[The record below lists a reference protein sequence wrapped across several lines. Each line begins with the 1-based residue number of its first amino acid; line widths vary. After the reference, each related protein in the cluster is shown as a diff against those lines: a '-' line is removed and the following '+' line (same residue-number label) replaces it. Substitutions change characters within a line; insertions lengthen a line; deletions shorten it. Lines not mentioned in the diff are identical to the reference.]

1 MSVIKINKGLDLPID
16 GKPEQKIELARASR
30 SVGVIGSDF
39 SGMKPTMHVQEGD
52 KVNSGQV
59 LFSDKKNEGVV
70 FTAPSAGIVS
80 GINRGEKRS
89 LLSVTIDVEEG
100 PEEEFQAHDVKQLD
114 QLNGDAVREQ
124 LVKSGQWI
132 AFRTR
137 PFSRVP
143 AIDASPNSIFVTAM
157 NSDPLGLDPAVVV
170 KEAQQEF
177 ESGLLILTRLTEGK
191 VYVCSG
197 EGFEVAVPDHEG
209 ISGQVFS
216 GPHPAGL
223 AGTHIHHLDP
233 VGPNKTV
240 WYLDFQEVIAFGHL
254 FLTGKVMT
262 QRVVA
267 LAGPGVSNPRLL
279 RASLGA
285 NLTELVAG
293 EVKEGEQRVISGS
306 VLSGRGADSPVD
318 YLGRYHHQVAV
329 LGQNK
334 SRDLFGY
341 LSVGTKK
348 HSVFPVF
355 LSKWL
360 GEKAVEFTTSTN
372 GSPRAMVPIGTY
384 DTLIPMDILA
394 TQLLRSLL
402 VGDIES
408 AINLGCLELDEEDIA
423 LCTYSCPGK
432 YEYGPVLRE
441 MLTQIEREG

>member
-1 MSVIKINKGLDLPID
+1 MIKINKGLDLPID

-39 SGMKPTMHVQEGD
+39 PGMKPTMHVQVGD

-70 FTAPSAGIVS
+70 FTAPSAGVIS
-80 GINRGEKRS
+80 GINRGDKRS
-89 LLSVTIDVEEG
+89 LLSVTIDVTEG
-100 PEEEFQAHDVKQLD
+100 SEEEFQVHDVNQLD
-114 QLNGDAVREQ
+114 QLEGAAVREQ
-124 LVKSGQWI
+124 LIKSGQWV

-143 AIDASPNSIFVTAM
+143 AIDASPNSIFVTVM
-157 NSDPLGLDPAVVV
+157 NTDPLGLDPTIVLR
-170 KEAQQEF
+170 EAQQEF
-177 ESGLLILTRLTEGK
+177 EAGLLVLTRLTEGN
-191 VYVCSG
+191 VYICSG
-197 EGFEVAVPDHEG
+197 EGSEVSFAECEG
-209 ISGQVFS
+209 LKGQVFS

-233 VGPNKTV
+233 VGLNKTV

-254 FLTGKVMT
+254 FLTGKILT
-262 QRVVA
+262 ERVVS

-279 RASLGA
+279 RTSLGA

-293 EVKEGEQRVISGS
+293 ELKEGEQRVISGS

-318 YLGRYHHQVAV
+318 YLGRYHQQVAA
-329 LGQNK
+329 LGQSR

-360 GEKAVEFTTSTN
+360 GEKTVEFTTSTN

-432 YEYGPVLRE
+432 YEYGPVLRD

>member
-1 MSVIKINKGLDLPID
+1 MSLIKIKKGLDLPLA
-16 GKPEQKIELARASR
+16 GKPNQKIEIARASR
-30 SVGVIGSDF
+30 SVGLIGSDYP
-39 SGMKPTMHVQEGD
+39 GMKPTMLVQLGD
-52 KVNSGQV
+52 KVCLGQA
-59 LFSDKKNEGVV
+59 LFSDKKNDGVV
-70 FTAPSAGIVS
+70 FTAPSSGVVS

-100 PEEEFQAHDVKQLD
+100 SEKEFLAYDSEKLD
-114 QLNGDAVREQ
+114 KLDNQIVRDQ
-124 LVKSGQWI
+124 LVKSGHWS
-132 AFRTR
+132 ALRTR
-137 PFSRVP
+137 PYSKVP
-143 AIDASPNSIFVTAM
+143 EIGASPNSIFVTAIDT
-157 NSDPLGLDPAVVV
+157 DPLGINPDVVL
-170 KEAQQEF
+170 KEAEQEF
-177 ESGLLILTRLTEGK
+177 DAGLSILNRLTEGE
-191 VYVCSG
+191 VHVCFG
-197 EGFEVAVPDHEG
+197 EGCEVSIKEREG
-209 ISGQVFS
+209 LRRQVFS

-240 WYLDFQEVIAFGHL
+240 WYLDFQDVIAFGHL
-254 FLTGKVMT
+254 FLTGRILAE
-262 QRVVA
+262 RVVS
-267 LAGPGVSNPRLL
+267 LAGPGVENPRLL
-279 RASLGA
+279 RTRLGA

-293 EVKEGEQRVISGS
+293 ELLEGDQRVISGS
-306 VLSGRGADSPVD
+306 VLSGREAESPVD

-329 LGQNK
+329 LGQSR
-334 SRDLFGY
+334 SRDLLGY
-341 LSVGTKK
+341 LSVGVKK

-372 GSPRAMVPIGTY
+372 GSPRAMVPVGTY
-384 DTLIPMDILA
+384 DGLIPMDILA

-432 YEYGPVLRE
+432 YEYGPILRE

>member
-1 MSVIKINKGLDLPID
+1 MIKINKGLDLPID

-39 SGMKPTMHVQEGD
+39 TGMKPTMHVQVGD
-52 KVNSGQV
+52 KVNSGQA

-70 FTAPSAGIVS
+70 FVAPSAGVIS
-80 GINRGEKRS
+80 GINRGDKRS
-89 LLSVTIDVEEG
+89 LLSVTIDVTEG
-100 PEEEFQAHDVKQLD
+100 SEEEFQVHDGNQLD
-114 QLNGDAVREQ
+114 QLDGAAVREQ
-124 LVKSGQWI
+124 LIKSGQWV

-143 AIDASPNSIFVTAM
+143 AIDASPNSIFVTVM
-157 NSDPLGLDPAVVV
+157 NTDPLGLDPTIVL

-177 ESGLLILTRLTEGK
+177 EAGLLVLTRLTEGN
-191 VYVCSG
+191 VYICSG
-197 EGFEVAVPDHEG
+197 EGSEVSFAECEG
-209 ISGQVFS
+209 LKGQVFS

-254 FLTGKVMT
+254 FLTGKILT
-262 QRVVA
+262 ERVVS

-279 RASLGA
+279 RTSLGA

-293 EVKEGEQRVISGS
+293 ELKEGEQRVISGS

-318 YLGRYHHQVAV
+318 YLGRYHQQVAA
-329 LGQNK
+329 LGQSR

-360 GEKAVEFTTSTN
+360 GEKTVEFTTSTN

-432 YEYGPVLRE
+432 YEYGPVLRD

>member
-1 MSVIKINKGLDLPID
+1 MIKINKGLDLPID

-39 SGMKPTMHVQEGD
+39 PGMKPTMHVQVGD
-52 KVNSGQV
+52 KVNSGQA

-70 FTAPSAGIVS
+70 FVAPSAGVIS
-80 GINRGEKRS
+80 GINRGDKRS
-89 LLSVTIDVEEG
+89 LLSVTIDVTEG
-100 PEEEFQAHDVKQLD
+100 LEEEFQVHDVNQLD
-114 QLNGDAVREQ
+114 QLEGAAVREQ
-124 LVKSGQWI
+124 LIKSGQWV

-143 AIDASPNSIFVTAM
+143 AIDASPSSIFVTVM
-157 NSDPLGLDPAVVV
+157 NTDPLGLDPTIVLR
-170 KEAQQEF
+170 EAQQEF
-177 ESGLLILTRLTEGK
+177 EAGLLVLTRLTEGN
-191 VYVCSG
+191 VYICSG
-197 EGFEVAVPDHEG
+197 EGSEVSFAECEG
-209 ISGQVFS
+209 LKGQVFS

-254 FLTGKVMT
+254 FLTGKILT
-262 QRVVA
+262 ERVVS

-279 RASLGA
+279 RTSLGA

-293 EVKEGEQRVISGS
+293 ELKEGEQRVISGS

-318 YLGRYHHQVAV
+318 YLGRYHQQVAA
-329 LGQNK
+329 LGQSR

-360 GEKAVEFTTSTN
+360 GEKTVEFTTSTN

-432 YEYGPVLRE
+432 YEYGPVLRD

>member
-1 MSVIKINKGLDLPID
+1 MSVIKINKGIDLPID

-170 KEAQQEF
+170 KEAQHTSYQSQYPRALT
-177 ESGLLILTRLTEGK
+177 SG
-191 VYVCSG
+191 
-197 EGFEVAVPDHEG
+197 A
-209 ISGQVFS
+209 
-216 GPHPAGL
+216 
-223 AGTHIHHLDP
+223 
-233 VGPNKTV
+233 
-240 WYLDFQEVIAFGHL
+240 
-254 FLTGKVMT
+254 
-262 QRVVA
+262 
-267 LAGPGVSNPRLL
+267 RLL
-279 RASLGA
+279 PLALHF
-285 NLTELVAG
+285 E
-293 EVKEGEQRVISGS
+293 
-306 VLSGRGADSPVD
+306 
-318 YLGRYHHQVAV
+318 
-329 LGQNK
+329 
-334 SRDLFGY
+334 
-341 LSVGTKK
+341 K
-348 HSVFPVF
+348 H
-355 LSKWL
+355 
-360 GEKAVEFTTSTN
+360 
-372 GSPRAMVPIGTY
+372 
-384 DTLIPMDILA
+384 
-394 TQLLRSLL
+394 
-402 VGDIES
+402 
-408 AINLGCLELDEEDIA
+408 
-423 LCTYSCPGK
+423 
-432 YEYGPVLRE
+432 
-441 MLTQIEREG
+441 

>member
-1 MSVIKINKGLDLPID
+1 MIKINKGLDLPID

-39 SGMKPTMHVQEGD
+39 PGMKPTMHVQVGD

-70 FTAPSAGIVS
+70 FTAPSAGVIS
-80 GINRGEKRS
+80 GINRGDKRS
-89 LLSVTIDVEEG
+89 LLSVTIDVTEG
-100 PEEEFQAHDVKQLD
+100 SEEEFQVHDVNQLD
-114 QLNGDAVREQ
+114 QLEGAAVREQ
-124 LVKSGQWI
+124 LIKSGQWV

-143 AIDASPNSIFVTAM
+143 AIDASPNSIFVTVM
-157 NSDPLGLDPAVVV
+157 NTDPLGLDPTIVLR
-170 KEAQQEF
+170 EAQQEF
-177 ESGLLILTRLTEGK
+177 EAGLLVLTRLTEGN
-191 VYVCSG
+191 VYICSG
-197 EGFEVAVPDHEG
+197 EGSEVSFAECEG
-209 ISGQVFS
+209 LKGQVFS

-233 VGPNKTV
+233 VGPTKTV
-240 WYLDFQEVIAFGHL
+240 WYLDFQEVIAFGPL
-254 FLTGKVMT
+254 FLTGKILT
-262 QRVVA
+262 ERVVS

-279 RASLGA
+279 RTSLGA

-293 EVKEGEQRVISGS
+293 ELKEGEQRVISGS

-318 YLGRYHHQVAV
+318 YLGRYHQQVAA
-329 LGQNK
+329 LGQSR

-360 GEKAVEFTTSTN
+360 GEKTVEFTTSTN

-432 YEYGPVLRE
+432 YEYGPVLRD

>member
-30 SVGVIGSDF
+30 SLGVIGADYP
-39 SGMKPTMHVQEGD
+39 GMKPTMHVQVGD

-70 FTAPSAGIVS
+70 FTAPSAGVIS
-80 GINRGEKRS
+80 GINRGDKRS

-114 QLNGDAVREQ
+114 QLDGDAVREQ

-197 EGFEVAVPDHEG
+197 EGFEVAVPEHER

-254 FLTGKVMT
+254 FLTGKVMPN
-262 QRVVA
+262 A
-267 LAGPGVSNPRLL
+267 WSLWPGQVSRI
-279 RASLGA
+279 LGFC
-285 NLTELVAG
+285 EQVLV
-293 EVKEGEQRVISGS
+293 
-306 VLSGRGADSPVD
+306 
-318 YLGRYHHQVAV
+318 
-329 LGQNK
+329 
-334 SRDLFGY
+334 
-341 LSVGTKK
+341 
-348 HSVFPVF
+348 
-355 LSKWL
+355 
-360 GEKAVEFTTSTN
+360 
-372 GSPRAMVPIGTY
+372 
-384 DTLIPMDILA
+384 LI
-394 TQLLRSLL
+394 
-402 VGDIES
+402 
-408 AINLGCLELDEEDIA
+408 
-423 LCTYSCPGK
+423 
-432 YEYGPVLRE
+432 
-441 MLTQIEREG
+441 

>member
-39 SGMKPTMHVQEGD
+39 PGMKPTMHVQVGD
-52 KVNSGQV
+52 KINSGQV

-70 FTAPSAGIVS
+70 FTAPSAGVVS
-80 GINRGEKRS
+80 GINRGDKRS
-89 LLSVTIDVEEG
+89 LLSVTIDVMEG
-100 PEEEFQAHDVKQLD
+100 SEEEFQIHDVNQLD
-114 QLNGDAVREQ
+114 QLEGTAVREQ
-124 LVKSGQWI
+124 LVKSGQWV

-137 PFSRVP
+137 PFSRIP
-143 AIDASPNSIFVTAM
+143 AIDASPNSIFVTVM
-157 NSDPLGLDPAVVV
+157 NTDPLGLDPAIVLR
-170 KEAQQEF
+170 EAQKEF
-177 ESGLLILTRLTEGK
+177 EAGLLVLTRLTEGN
-191 VYVCSG
+191 VYICSG
-197 EGFEVAVPDHEG
+197 EGSEVSFAEREG
-209 ISGQVFS
+209 LKGQVFS

-223 AGTHIHHLDP
+223 AGTHIHYLDP

-254 FLTGKVMT
+254 FLTGKILT
-262 QRVVA
+262 ERVVS

-279 RASLGA
+279 RTSLGA

-293 EVKEGEQRVISGS
+293 ELAEGEQRVISGS

-318 YLGRYHHQVAV
+318 YLGRYHQQVAA
-329 LGQNK
+329 LGQSR
-334 SRDLFGY
+334 SRDLLGY

-360 GEKAVEFTTSTN
+360 GEKTVEFTTSTN

-432 YEYGPVLRE
+432 YEYGPVLRDV
-441 MLTQIEREG
+441 LTQIEREG

>member
-39 SGMKPTMHVQEGD
+39 PGMKPTMHVQVGD

-70 FTAPSAGIVS
+70 FTAPSAGVIS
-80 GINRGEKRS
+80 GINRGDKRS
-89 LLSVTIDVEEG
+89 LLSVTIDVTEG
-100 PEEEFQAHDVKQLD
+100 SEEEFQVHDVNQLG
-114 QLNGDAVREQ
+114 QLEGAAVREQ
-124 LVKSGQWI
+124 LIKSGQWV

-143 AIDASPNSIFVTAM
+143 AIDASPNSIFVTVM
-157 NSDPLGLDPAVVV
+157 NTDPLGLDPTIVLR
-170 KEAQQEF
+170 EAQQEF
-177 ESGLLILTRLTEGK
+177 EAGLLVLTRLTEGN
-191 VYVCSG
+191 VYICSG
-197 EGFEVAVPDHEG
+197 EGSEVSFAECEG
-209 ISGQVFS
+209 LKGQVFS

-254 FLTGKVMT
+254 FLTGKILT
-262 QRVVA
+262 ERVVS

-279 RASLGA
+279 RTSLGA

-293 EVKEGEQRVISGS
+293 ELKEGEQRVISGS

-318 YLGRYHHQVAV
+318 YLGRYHQQVAA
-329 LGQNK
+329 LGQSR

-360 GEKAVEFTTSTN
+360 GEKTVEFTTSTN

-402 VGDIES
+402 VGDVES

-432 YEYGPVLRE
+432 YEYGPVLRD

>member
-1 MSVIKINKGLDLPID
+1 MFV
-16 GKPEQKIELARASR
+16 
-30 SVGVIGSDF
+30 
-39 SGMKPTMHVQEGD
+39 
-52 KVNSGQV
+52 
-59 LFSDKKNEGVV
+59 
-70 FTAPSAGIVS
+70 APSAGVIS
-80 GINRGEKRS
+80 GINRGDKRS
-89 LLSVTIDVEEG
+89 LLSVTIDVTEG
-100 PEEEFQAHDVKQLD
+100 SEEEFQVHDVNQLD
-114 QLNGDAVREQ
+114 QLEGAAVREQ
-124 LVKSGQWI
+124 LIKSGQWV

-143 AIDASPNSIFVTAM
+143 AIDASPNSIFVTVM
-157 NSDPLGLDPAVVV
+157 NTDPLGLDPTIVLR
-170 KEAQQEF
+170 EAQQEF
-177 ESGLLILTRLTEGK
+177 EAGLLVLTRLTEGN
-191 VYVCSG
+191 VYICSG
-197 EGFEVAVPDHEG
+197 EGSEVSFAECEG
-209 ISGQVFS
+209 LKGQVFS

-254 FLTGKVMT
+254 FLTGKILT
-262 QRVVA
+262 ERVVS

-279 RASLGA
+279 RTSLGA

-293 EVKEGEQRVISGS
+293 ELKEGEQRVISGS

-318 YLGRYHHQVAV
+318 YLGRYHQQVAA
-329 LGQNK
+329 LGQSR

-360 GEKAVEFTTSTN
+360 GEKTVEFTTSTN

-432 YEYGPVLRE
+432 YEYGPVLRD

>member
-39 SGMKPTMHVQEGD
+39 PGMKPTMHVQVGD

-70 FTAPSAGIVS
+70 FTAPSAGVIS
-80 GINRGEKRS
+80 GINRGDKRS
-89 LLSVTIDVEEG
+89 LLSVTIDVTEG
-100 PEEEFQAHDVKQLD
+100 SEEEFQVHDVNQLD
-114 QLNGDAVREQ
+114 QLEGAAVREQ
-124 LVKSGQWI
+124 LIKSGQWV

-143 AIDASPNSIFVTAM
+143 AIDASPNSIFVTVM
-157 NSDPLGLDPAVVV
+157 NTDPLGLDPTIVLR
-170 KEAQQEF
+170 EAQQEF
-177 ESGLLILTRLTEGK
+177 EAGLLVLTRLTKGN
-191 VYVCSG
+191 VYICSG
-197 EGFEVAVPDHEG
+197 EGSEVSFAECEG
-209 ISGQVFS
+209 LKGQVFS

-254 FLTGKVMT
+254 FLTGKILT
-262 QRVVA
+262 ERVVS

-279 RASLGA
+279 RTSLGA

-293 EVKEGEQRVISGS
+293 ELKEGEQRVISGS

-318 YLGRYHHQVAV
+318 YLGRYHQQVAA
-329 LGQNK
+329 LGQSR

-360 GEKAVEFTTSTN
+360 GEKTVEFTTSTN

-432 YEYGPVLRE
+432 YEYGPVLRD

>member
-1 MSVIKINKGLDLPID
+1 MIKINKGLDLPID

-39 SGMKPTMHVQEGD
+39 PGMKPTMHVQVGD
-52 KVNSGQV
+52 EVNSGQV

-70 FTAPSAGIVS
+70 FTAPSAGVIS
-80 GINRGEKRS
+80 GINRGDKRS
-89 LLSVTIDVEEG
+89 LLSVTIDVTEG
-100 PEEEFQAHDVKQLD
+100 SEEEFQVHDVNQLD
-114 QLNGDAVREQ
+114 QLEGAAVREQ
-124 LVKSGQWI
+124 LIKSGQWV

-143 AIDASPNSIFVTAM
+143 AIDASPNSIFVTVM
-157 NSDPLGLDPAVVV
+157 NTDPLGLDPTIVLR
-170 KEAQQEF
+170 EAQQEF
-177 ESGLLILTRLTEGK
+177 EAGLLVLTRLTEGN
-191 VYVCSG
+191 VYICSG
-197 EGFEVAVPDHEG
+197 EGSEVSFAECEG
-209 ISGQVFS
+209 LKGQVFS

-254 FLTGKVMT
+254 FLTGKILT
-262 QRVVA
+262 ERVVS

-279 RASLGA
+279 RTSLGA

-293 EVKEGEQRVISGS
+293 ELKEGEQRVISGS

-318 YLGRYHHQVAV
+318 YLGRYHQQVAA
-329 LGQNK
+329 LGQSR

-360 GEKAVEFTTSTN
+360 GEKTVEFTTSTN

-432 YEYGPVLRE
+432 YEYGPVLRD

>member
-1 MSVIKINKGLDLPID
+1 MIKINKGLDLPID

-39 SGMKPTMHVQEGD
+39 PGMKPTMHVQVGD

-70 FTAPSAGIVS
+70 FTAPSAGVIS
-80 GINRGEKRS
+80 GINRGDKRS
-89 LLSVTIDVEEG
+89 LLSVTIDVTEG
-100 PEEEFQAHDVKQLD
+100 SEEEFQVHDVNQLD
-114 QLNGDAVREQ
+114 QLEGAAVREQ
-124 LVKSGQWI
+124 LIKSGQWV

-143 AIDASPNSIFVTAM
+143 AIDASPNSIFVTVM
-157 NSDPLGLDPAVVV
+157 NTDPLGLDPTIVLR
-170 KEAQQEF
+170 EAQQEF
-177 ESGLLILTRLTEGK
+177 EAGLLVLTRLTEGN
-191 VYVCSG
+191 VYICSG
-197 EGFEVAVPDHEG
+197 EGSEVSFAECEG
-209 ISGQVFS
+209 LKGQVFS

-233 VGPNKTV
+233 VGPTKTV

-254 FLTGKVMT
+254 FLTGKILT
-262 QRVVA
+262 ERVVS

-279 RASLGA
+279 RTSLGA

-293 EVKEGEQRVISGS
+293 ELKEGEQRVISGS
-306 VLSGRGADSPVD
+306 VLSGRGADSPMD
-318 YLGRYHHQVAV
+318 YLGRYHQQVAA
-329 LGQNK
+329 LGQSR

-360 GEKAVEFTTSTN
+360 GEKTVEFTTSTN

-432 YEYGPVLRE
+432 YEYGPVLRD

>member
-1 MSVIKINKGLDLPID
+1 MSVIKINKGIDLPID

-39 SGMKPTMHVQEGD
+39 SGVKPTMHVQEGD

-100 PEEEFQAHDVKQLD
+100 PEEEFQSIGCQQLD

-177 ESGLLILTRLTEGK
+177 ESGLIILTRLTEGK

-197 EGFEVAVPDHEG
+197 EGFEVAVPEHER

-233 VGPNKTV
+233 VGPNKPSGTLIFRRLYV
-240 WYLDFQEVIAFGHL
+240 WPSIFDGQGYDPTRGRFGRL
-254 FLTGKVMT
+254 S
-262 QRVVA
+262 
-267 LAGPGVSNPRLL
+267 VSNPRLCEQIL
-279 RASLGA
+279 VLIP
-285 NLTELVAG
+285 TELVAG

-318 YLGRYHHQVAV
+318 YLGRYHHQVEAKV
-329 LGQNK
+329 RI
-334 SRDLFGY
+334 SREIFLAIY
-341 LSVGTKK
+341 LSERR
-348 HSVFPVF
+348 SILCF
-355 LSKWL
+355 LSFYQS
-360 GEKAVEFTTSTN
+360 G
-372 GSPRAMVPIGTY
+372 
-384 DTLIPMDILA
+384 
-394 TQLLRSLL
+394 
-402 VGDIES
+402 
-408 AINLGCLELDEEDIA
+408 
-423 LCTYSCPGK
+423 
-432 YEYGPVLRE
+432 
-441 MLTQIEREG
+441 